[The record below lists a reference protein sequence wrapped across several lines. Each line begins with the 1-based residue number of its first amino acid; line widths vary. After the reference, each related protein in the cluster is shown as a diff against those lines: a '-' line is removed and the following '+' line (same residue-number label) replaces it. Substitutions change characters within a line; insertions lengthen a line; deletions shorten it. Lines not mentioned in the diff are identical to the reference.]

1 MAHSLHIIGSKTLGG
16 AERFCLRLVEALHE
30 QGEPV
35 TTAYRRGSEV
45 VAENP
50 AGVPL
55 NESPMRTVWDPVS
68 KRAISRIIRRVK
80 PDIVQTYMGRAT
92 RLTRLP
98 PQRGVVHVARL
109 GGYYKLKGY
118 LHAHAWIGNTKGVC
132 DYMVRSGLPA
142 HRVHHIYNFIDP
154 PEPVDADVSA
164 GVRRGLGIPD
174 KAMVLVTAGR
184 FVEVKGHRYLL
195 EALSRLPAEI
205 DGRPIY
211 LVMVGEGVLGEA
223 LRRQTVELGI
233 EDRVI
238 WTGWQTA
245 PGRFYQMADLIVFPS
260 LEQETLGNV
269 ILEAWAY
276 GKPLVT
282 AAFRGAREISVHG
295 EDAWQVPCA
304 DAPALAEGIAAV
316 LAEPALA
323 AEMAQR
329 GSARVRAEFS
339 REAIVRQYI
348 ELYDALLQGGG

>member
-30 QGEPV
+30 RGEPV
-35 TTAYRRGSEV
+35 TTAYRQGSEV

-50 AGVPL
+50 TGVPL
-55 NESPMRTVWDPVS
+55 YESPMRTVWDPLS
-68 KRAISRIIRRVK
+68 KRALSNIIRRVE

-98 PQRGVVHVARL
+98 QARGAVHVARL

-132 DYMVRSGLPA
+132 DYMVRSGLPG

-154 PEPVDADVSA
+154 PEASPMEATA

-174 KAMVLVTAGR
+174 EAIALVTAGR

-195 EALSRLPAEI
+195 EAVSRLPAEI
-205 DGRPIY
+205 AGHPVY
-211 LVMVGEGVLGEA
+211 LVMVGEGMLGEA
-223 LRRQTVELGI
+223 LRRQAVDLGI
-233 EDRVI
+233 EERVV

-245 PGRFYQMADLIVFPS
+245 PGRFYEMADLIVFPS

-282 AAFRGAREISVHG
+282 AAFRGAREITVHG
-295 EDAWQVPCA
+295 EDAWQVPCQ
-304 DAPALAEGIAAV
+304 DAAALADGIAAV

-323 AEMAQR
+323 AEMATR
-329 GSARVRAEFS
+329 GSARVHAEFS
-339 REAIVRQYI
+339 RDAIVRQYV
-348 ELYDALLQGGG
+348 ELYNVLLQGRG